1 MKEAVTA
8 ENSDTCFYFYQLI
21 NGENLYLHPLC
32 LDIIKYDR
40 KLKQEKQA
48 QANTI
53 TTNGAEESKDFLD
66 EVIELPMVISG
77 RVMEMTQGG
86 MNF

>member
-1 MKEAVTA
+1 MEPVIA

-32 LDIIKYDR
+32 LDILKYDR

-48 QANTI
+48 SNNT
-53 TTNGAEESKDFLD
+53 ASLEESKDID
-66 EVIELPMVISG
+66 EVIELPEVISG
-77 RVMEMTQGG
+77 RVMEMA
-86 MNF
+86 